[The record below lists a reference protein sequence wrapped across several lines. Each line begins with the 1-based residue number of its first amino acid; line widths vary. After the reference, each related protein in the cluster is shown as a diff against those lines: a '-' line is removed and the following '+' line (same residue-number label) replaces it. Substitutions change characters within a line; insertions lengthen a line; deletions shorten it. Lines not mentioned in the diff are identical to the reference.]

1 VIVDGEGK
9 AVVARIREATQRF
22 PQQVVY
28 VDNYD
33 MRLGALLTRGCDVW
47 LNNPRRPKEA
57 SGTSGMKAA
66 MNGVLN
72 LSVLDGWW
80 PEGCRHGETGWSI
93 GDSDNSTV
101 DLSWA
106 EIERIDARD
115 RDSLYRV
122 LADEVMPRYQ
132 SDREAW
138 SAMMEKSVAMAS
150 WRFSS
155 DRMVEDYFER
165 LYAPG

>member
-1 VIVDGEGK
+1 M
-9 AVVARIREATQRF
+9 
-22 PQQVVY
+22 Y
-28 VDNYD
+28 VENYD

-101 DLSWA
+101 DLSPA
-106 EIERIDARD
+106 EIESIDARD
-115 RDSLYRV
+115 RESLYRV

-132 SDREAW
+132 GDREAW
-138 SAMMEKSVAMAS
+138 IGMMEQSVAMAS

-165 LYAPG
+165 LYAPD